1 MDNSIL
7 TELNYITWNKQG
19 QVMKPKSEPSD
30 PVEYYPL
37 YYSEQHLAEDF
48 VYFADLPEEQ
58 EELTIDE

>member
-7 TELNYITWNKQG
+7 TELNYLTWGNQG
-19 QVMKPKSEPSD
+19 QVRKPNIEPA
-30 PVEYYPL
+30 EYYPL